1 MERKASL
8 DFETFAHSL
17 KRERGPVV
25 MVADSGGHLQELAWL
40 DKTIPKAVR
49 RLWVSSDTEM
59 SRSLLQTQE
68 DVLLQSQRIFPRR
81 FDMALRA
88 VPSVVQT
95 LRDTHPQ
102 AVIST
107 GPAIAVPWLSAARLM
122 GIPAVFIESATF
134 VTRHSLSGKLLEFVP
149 GVLRFSQTGHCTG
162 EWSSAPNV
170 FDLIQGGVPRAR
182 SVSSSPHVFVTVGS
196 NRYPFDRLIR
206 HLDKRIPPQW
216 RITWQLSGGAMAY
229 RPARGRVEELL
240 AFQEAQQLLR
250 TCDVVVCHAGVGST
264 MSALEH
270 GQRPIVVPR
279 SAKYG
284 EHIDDH
290 QHDLARFLRRFPQV
304 VVREPDEIAAADLM
318 PMAMTAQH

>member
-1 MERKASL
+1 MERTGSF
-8 DFETFAHSL
+8 DFETFVHSL
-17 KRERGPVV
+17 TRERGPVV
-25 MVADSGGHLQELAWL
+25 LVADSGGHLQELAWL
-40 DKTIPKAVR
+40 DKTIPKGVR
-49 RLWVSSDTEM
+49 RFWVSSDTEM

-68 DVLLQSQRIFPRR
+68 DVLLQSQRVFPRR
-81 FDMALRA
+81 FDMALRM

-95 LRDTHPQ
+95 LRETRPQ

-107 GPAIAVPWLSAARLM
+107 GPAIAVPWLSAARCM
-122 GIPAVFIESATF
+122 GITAAFIESATF

-162 EWSSAPNV
+162 GWRDAPNV
-170 FDLIQGGVPRAR
+170 FDLIGGGAPRAR
-182 SVSSSPHVFVTVGS
+182 VFPSSPHVFVTVGS
-196 NRYPFDRLIR
+196 NRYPFNRLIR
-206 HLDKRIPPQW
+206 SLDKRIPPHW
-216 RITWQLSGGAMAY
+216 RITWQLSGGALAY

-240 AFQEAQQLLR
+240 SFQEAQQLLR

-279 SAKYG
+279 SAKHG

-290 QHDLARFLRRFPQV
+290 QHDLARFLRRFPQI
-304 VVREPDEIAAADLM
+304 VVREPDEVSAADLM
-318 PMAMTAQH
+318 PMAMSVQH